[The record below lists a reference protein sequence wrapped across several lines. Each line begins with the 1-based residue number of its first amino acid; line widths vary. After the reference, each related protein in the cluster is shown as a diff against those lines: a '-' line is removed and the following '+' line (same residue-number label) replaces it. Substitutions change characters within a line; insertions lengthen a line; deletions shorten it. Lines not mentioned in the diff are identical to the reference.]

1 MGNNSLPYEIVHCS
15 SWDDDYDPEQ
25 LVKSSPGN
33 QPLSDTSLP
42 TKCKGWQT
50 PKCPEYPQDLIIHLL
65 SGVARISKIQILSHH
80 FKIATTIDVYVGLL
94 KDAQDV
100 LEDIAPDTPPSDD
113 EDNML
118 VEFNR
123 LGHVCFDNNA
133 RAQFRARELKS
144 IKINA
149 DGEYM
154 RLVIRNCHRNR
165 LNEYNQVGILALN
178 ILGQPLHSIDK
189 SNLGST
195 STQNHIVRHPFDENS
210 ILSSST
216 RRTSI
221 SSNQSSVNRIPSSSG
236 IEMEFQQWVSAL
248 LQAEEEAVRG
258 ESYQIAKRYK
268 YIGDKLERFT
278 KILSDLEIEKRHA
291 VETKD
296 YDEAEKIKEDIKEI
310 KQAAE
315 IMLKQAHIQITNDG
329 NVVPLQ
335 SSEAKKTVEE
345 PPSRLDTTPT
355 PTTYHPPP
363 TEITV
368 VDNEPI
374 NQWIPNSPPVKDA
387 IPYVEPQHNIPITI
401 DEEEEEEEEEEYIDP
416 DSIPEPIMDEERGPY
431 TLAIQVFGEQ
441 VVACVLSIKVKCRGR
456 GLGLIE
462 QRIESLQNYHHS
474 RNDVTELVYFEK
486 RDTETKQRAIS
497 NFINATLMMI
507 QEAVMDSRE
516 PIVTMA
522 ISTWHQ
528 LNDLTKDSDIDTDE
542 IITWTERTF
551 SGLLKRTG
559 DTNIKIK
566 NAAIALIL
574 VLVRSYQRYSL
585 MSLYVCKPERMI
597 HNYKEAK
604 SRVELVEATVNEF
617 GVEGKST
624 KNSSKSN
631 HATFVVPLQ
640 DLMAFVV
647 AYLNH
652 GHDEVRQSAVKLVV
666 TISDQI
672 GFGIVSTYIDETLRI
687 SLAETVQKLV
697 DKDSFHS
704 VAPATKS
711 KKAATTKETMSE
723 LRALAVQPEK
733 RTLSSNRSVKR
744 TNTTSSKSAVTPND
758 KKPTTVSSSRAATTK
773 SATGRT
779 TSTRSKSKPTPPPP
793 ATPTAPAELNENSVC
808 IFCDE
813 VSSEFNED
821 TLIKHYYNTCP
832 VLTNC
837 PMCQIIT
844 EISTLNEHMLE
855 DCDKR
860 HLIKEC
866 TRCNQA
872 IPVEQWLQHTLK
884 QVCSIKKDV
893 NDVHCPLCLIKIE
906 PPNDAGWKLHLMT
919 GEGCTKLK
927 RSRAPK
933 STAVKKKTTGIG
945 KKI

>member
-1 MGNNSLPYEIVHCS
+1 
-15 SWDDDYDPEQ
+15 
-25 LVKSSPGN
+25 
-33 QPLSDTSLP
+33 
-42 TKCKGWQT
+42 
-50 PKCPEYPQDLIIHLL
+50 
-65 SGVARISKIQILSHH
+65 
-80 FKIATTIDVYVGLL
+80 
-94 KDAQDV
+94 
-100 LEDIAPDTPPSDD
+100 
-113 EDNML
+113 
-118 VEFNR
+118 
-123 LGHVCFDNNA
+123 
-133 RAQFRARELKS
+133 
-144 IKINA
+144 
-149 DGEYM
+149 
-154 RLVIRNCHRNR
+154 
-165 LNEYNQVGILALN
+165 
-178 ILGQPLHSIDK
+178 
-189 SNLGST
+189 
-195 STQNHIVRHPFDENS
+195 
-210 ILSSST
+210 
-216 RRTSI
+216 
-221 SSNQSSVNRIPSSSG
+221 
-236 IEMEFQQWVSAL
+236 
-248 LQAEEEAVRG
+248 
-258 ESYQIAKRYK
+258 
-268 YIGDKLERFT
+268 
-278 KILSDLEIEKRHA
+278 
-291 VETKD
+291 
-296 YDEAEKIKEDIKEI
+296 
-310 KQAAE
+310 
-315 IMLKQAHIQITNDG
+315 MLKQAHIQITNDG

-687 SLAETVQKLV
+687 SLAEVYT
-697 DKDSFHS
+697 HH
-704 VAPATKS
+704 
-711 KKAATTKETMSE
+711 E
-723 LRALAVQPEK
+723 
-733 RTLSSNRSVKR
+733 
-744 TNTTSSKSAVTPND
+744 
-758 KKPTTVSSSRAATTK
+758 
-773 SATGRT
+773 
-779 TSTRSKSKPTPPPP
+779 
-793 ATPTAPAELNENSVC
+793 
-808 IFCDE
+808 
-813 VSSEFNED
+813 
-821 TLIKHYYNTCP
+821 
-832 VLTNC
+832 
-837 PMCQIIT
+837 
-844 EISTLNEHMLE
+844 
-855 DCDKR
+855 
-860 HLIKEC
+860 
-866 TRCNQA
+866 
-872 IPVEQWLQHTLK
+872 
-884 QVCSIKKDV
+884 
-893 NDVHCPLCLIKIE
+893 
-906 PPNDAGWKLHLMT
+906 
-919 GEGCTKLK
+919 
-927 RSRAPK
+927 
-933 STAVKKKTTGIG
+933 KKK
-945 KKI
+945 KKC